1 MVSTGIT
8 TGLDVKV
15 VTPLEGAV
23 VALAE
28 GVVIAMEVPL
38 QQMNVKDKLIAFEG
52 L

>member
-8 TGLDVKV
+8 TGLDAKV
-15 VTPLEGAV
+15 VTAVAGAV
-23 VALAE
+23 VAPVE
-28 GVVIAMEVPL
+28 GVAIAMEVPL